1 MMYTLL
7 GAHLLEQ
14 ILHAVLVQRQKDRQ
28 CSCGVM
34 HAEVFDFEPV
44 LGIED
49 EWKAAQ
55 SRVQDLRKQMND
67 WANII
72 RDAEEALEVVSNVH
86 RPILNAIKQKLKE
99 AGQELYP
106 NLNRQ
111 KGVKYR
117 THYGG
122 TLIASRGLTKGST
135 SDPPRPLTTVKLT
148 GV

>member
-14 ILHAVLVQRQKDRQ
+14 ILHAVLVQRQKDRR
-28 CSCGVM
+28 CLCGVKK
-34 HAEVFDFEPV
+34 HAEVVDFEPV

-67 WANII
+67 WADII

-86 RPILNAIKQKLKE
+86 RPILNAIEQNLKE
-99 AGQELYP
+99 PGQPLY
-106 NLNRQ
+106 RK
-111 KGVKYR
+111 KGVK
-117 THYGG
+117 
-122 TLIASRGLTKGST
+122 
-135 SDPPRPLTTVKLT
+135 
-148 GV
+148 